1 MMRYAIAGLVVLL
14 AASAGLVAAARAAG
28 QASPPTPT
36 YLEPGD
42 CDQPCWHGLRPGAD
56 RAERFLTFVRE
67 YSPYSGHA
75 TSYDDRS
82 PATQFELSTFGAI
95 TLADVLR
102 VLGVPDRVGCL
113 GPDHSSLF
121 PGQSMVTT
129 ARLYFADG
137 LVMVDVAR
145 PDQEPRLTPGMRVRE
160 VRYYAP
166 GEPAYPIG
174 ETTGWHGFAST
185 EVYLDCRR

>member
-1 MMRYAIAGLVVLL
+1 MMRYAIGGLVALL
-14 AASAGLVAAARAAG
+14 VVSTGMVAAARAVG

-36 YLEPGD
+36 YLETGD
-42 CDQPCWHGLRPGAD
+42 CEQPCWHGLRPGMD
-56 RAERFLTFVRE
+56 RAERFLAFVRE
-67 YSPYSGHA
+67 HSPYSGHA

-102 VLGVPDRVGCL
+102 VFGVPDRVGCL

-121 PGQSMVTT
+121 PGQSMVIT

-145 PDQEPRLTPGMRVRE
+145 PDEVPRLTPGMRVRV
-160 VRYYAP
+160 VRYYAL

-185 EVYLDCRR
+185 GVYLDCRR